1 MLCEEKFVFD
11 LISLNIYLY
20 FKSIV
25 QIKTFIFVIISS
37 YEEGLRS
44 LSFKVPPS
52 RKFEDIEIWS
62 PCPLSF

>member
-20 FKSIV
+20 FKAIV
-25 QIKTFIFVIISS
+25 QIKTFIFVIISH
-37 YEEGLRS
+37 EEGLRS